1 MGNEFK
7 AAAPNVT
14 PIDLFPQALKKV
26 REQARGA
33 FGSMLGEMFDNA
45 DDALFELADKA
56 TTNDGQAVYFD
67 AMREVRI
74 KRPDIEQK
82 FLKTLHNGFRNL
94 YLPNDKLPEEL
105 LHSAHENTSLSLV
118 PDDDLEESVAV
129 RGMVTKASTHHEH
142 ALSLLVKRIEH
153 LVRAKPINRFNN
165 PIGPIRVCQAFQ
177 DACEELE
184 IDIRPKLV
192 VFKLFERHVLT
203 EAGTLYD
210 MANKSLKDMGVL
222 PLLKADDKVSNRN
235 LQPSSPVP
243 GANAED
249 DSAPLQGADSQ
260 QGPIQKEEIFN
271 FLRELLDDSRDQ
283 VVPATAASVPVVD
296 DGPMLSNADLLNLL
310 STIQVQSQPAPN
322 RADLPSQPLDVRQ
335 SLFNLVNQ
343 NPQPQGIGRID
354 DDAINLVSMLF
365 EFILDD
371 RQLPTPMK
379 ALLARLQIPMLK
391 VVVLDKSFFS
401 RGGHSARRLLN
412 ELATAA
418 IGWNE
423 ALPTDRDPLYKKI
436 ASVVDRILHDFDS
449 DISIFDDLLEEF
461 TSFVSTESRRAELI
475 EQRTRAAEEGLGKSQ
490 QARAVVGYTLN
501 EKAVGKRLP
510 RVVVDIL
517 RDCWSNY
524 MFLIH
529 VKEGINSPAW
539 EQALQTV
546 EDLIWSVEITPG
558 GSERGQLL
566 KVIPSLLQRLRVGFG
581 SVSYSKVKMRTQLK
595 ELEVIHL
602 RNLRSSPE
610 EPADTPIAGD
620 ENAEASG
627 QQARTAA
634 PGVDKIIESPVIVE
648 NAARPEKVSET
659 LPEDDEHA
667 KVAASISTGAWVEFK
682 ESDDKVTRAKLA
694 AIIKA
699 TGKYIFVNRV
709 GMKVAE
715 KTLARL
721 AIELRDGTMS
731 VLDNALLF
739 DRALENVI
747 GHLREM
753 KN

>member
-1 MGNEFK
+1 M
-7 AAAPNVT
+7 
-14 PIDLFPQALKKV
+14 
-26 REQARGA
+26 
-33 FGSMLGEMFDNA
+33 
-45 DDALFELADKA
+45 
-56 TTNDGQAVYFD
+56 
-67 AMREVRI
+67 
-74 KRPDIEQK
+74 
-82 FLKTLHNGFRNL
+82 
-94 YLPNDKLPEEL
+94 
-105 LHSAHENTSLSLV
+105 
-118 PDDDLEESVAV
+118 
-129 RGMVTKASTHHEH
+129 
-142 ALSLLVKRIEH
+142 
-153 LVRAKPINRFNN
+153 
-165 PIGPIRVCQAFQ
+165 
-177 DACEELE
+177 
-184 IDIRPKLV
+184 
-192 VFKLFERHVLT
+192 
-203 EAGTLYD
+203 
-210 MANKSLKDMGVL
+210 
-222 PLLKADDKVSNRN
+222 
-235 LQPSSPVP
+235 
-243 GANAED
+243 
-249 DSAPLQGADSQ
+249 
-260 QGPIQKEEIFN
+260 
-271 FLRELLDDSRDQ
+271 
-283 VVPATAASVPVVD
+283 
-296 DGPMLSNADLLNLL
+296 
-310 STIQVQSQPAPN
+310 
-322 RADLPSQPLDVRQ
+322 
-335 SLFNLVNQ
+335 
-343 NPQPQGIGRID
+343 
-354 DDAINLVSMLF
+354 
-365 EFILDD
+365 
-371 RQLPTPMK
+371 
-379 ALLARLQIPMLK
+379 
-391 VVVLDKSFFS
+391 
-401 RGGHSARRLLN
+401 
-412 ELATAA
+412 
-418 IGWNE
+418 
-423 ALPTDRDPLYKKI
+423 
-436 ASVVDRILHDFDS
+436 DRILHDFDS
-449 DISIFDDLLEEF
+449 DISIFDDLLQEF

-539 EQALQTV
+539 EKALRTV

-610 EPADTPIAGD
+610 EPVDTPIAGD

-627 QQARTAA
+627 QQAGTAA